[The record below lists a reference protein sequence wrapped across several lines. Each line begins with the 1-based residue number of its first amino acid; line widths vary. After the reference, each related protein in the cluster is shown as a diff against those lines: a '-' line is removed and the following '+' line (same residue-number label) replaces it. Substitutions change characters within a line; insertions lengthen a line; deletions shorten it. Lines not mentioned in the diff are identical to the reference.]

1 MHRRVLLYP
10 HPDFPSVVER
20 IEVKVTR
27 FAPQLLGLRYFVFG
41 PLDELVLRSAAAE
54 PSRRD
59 ELWKST
65 CFEAFVRKPG
75 DAGYT
80 ELNFAPSGDWAAY
93 SFTGYREGM
102 ADAEV
107 TNPRGTW
114 MSGGVMAAEVELP
127 IEGPW
132 QLAITAV
139 IEERD
144 GTKSYWS
151 ADHGPGAPD
160 FHADAGFVVELL
172 AQAETGAL

>member
-1 MHRRVLLYP
+1 M
-10 HPDFPSVVER
+10 
-20 IEVKVTR
+20 KVTR

-41 PLDELVLRSAAAE
+41 PLDQLVLPPATEAPA
-54 PSRRD
+54 RRD

-65 CFEAFVRKPG
+65 CFEAFVRG
-75 DAGYT
+75 EGEGYL

-102 ADAEV
+102 ADAPV
-107 TNPRGTW
+107 TSPRGTW

-127 IEGPW
+127 LQGPW

-151 ADHGPGAPD
+151 SEHGPGKPD
-160 FHADAGFVVELL
+160 FHAEAGFVVELP
-172 AQAETGAL
+172 AQAQASAF

>member
-1 MHRRVLLYP
+1 MHLRVPLYP
-10 HPDFPSVVER
+10 HPDFPSAVDR

-41 PLDELVLRSAAAE
+41 PLDRLVLPSAAEA
-54 PSRRD
+54 PARRD

-65 CFEAFVRKPG
+65 CFEAFVRG
-75 DAGYT
+75 EGEAYL

-93 SFTGYREGM
+93 CFTGYREGM
-102 ADAEV
+102 VDAPV

-127 IEGPW
+127 LEGPW

-151 ADHGPGAPD
+151 AEHGPGNPD
-160 FHADAGFVVELL
+160 FHADAGFVVALP
-172 AQAETGAL
+172 AQAQAGAL